1 MLVNKLSLEQERL
14 EMILI
19 TVLNLMTF
27 NIPSVFVVK
36 MLRKSRQVLPKLK
49 D

>member
-1 MLVNKLSLEQERL
+1 MVVNKLSLEQERL

-27 NIPSVFVVK
+27 NILSVFVVK
-36 MLRKSRQVLPKLK
+36 MLRKKSSSFAKFK